1 MIFFKN
7 IFLFTFQASSVD
19 DNAVLDD
26 FSYDSQASNLS
37 QASNTPV
44 LKKRK
49 GTSRALS
56 TASPT
61 PSSVSKTSDTN
72 LKEMAVD
79 ALRAMSV
86 PQQKDKFGAFA
97 DYIAAELR
105 SLTPQQA
112 DYAKSKLSRAFN
124 DIVDD
129 ALLKVITKFRNFL
142 IQISKIHL
150 TVCWFYFQTVSSSC
164 IRYDLS

>member
-105 SLTPQQA
+105 SLTILHYRFTRINAFTHLIFVHTVFFLVVVGFNNQKILIE
-112 DYAKSKLSRAFN
+112 YFSKRMIDF
-124 DIVDD
+124 IE
-129 ALLKVITKFRNFL
+129 
-142 IQISKIHL
+142 
-150 TVCWFYFQTVSSSC
+150 
-164 IRYDLS
+164 